1 MGKTYAEMRAQLEAQ
16 YNEIWARADM
26 EYELDGTISQ
36 ATMDKIASIELD
48 MQLMGI

>member
-1 MGKTYAEMRAQLEAQ
+1 MGKTFEEMRAQVEAQ

-26 EYELDGTISQ
+26 EYELDGSISQ
-36 ATMDKIASIELD
+36 ATKDKIASIELD